1 MRIRIA
7 IAVLALSA
15 TLTGC
20 GVTDLAKQA
29 ADATACKALDSTIK
43 SITDSYQ
50 SGVIDSGLITQ
61 IDALVGEQARSLLST
76 GLADDLKLLTG
87 ALGQTN
93 SAESS
98 REQIKELTDSISKRC
113 ADAGVNRIGKQ
124 SRPKVLQTL
133 RYVYLQFRCE
143 QITI

>member
-29 ADATACKALDSTIK
+29 ADATACKALESTIK
-43 SITDSYQ
+43 TITDSYQ

-61 IDALVGEQARSLLST
+61 IDALIGDQARALLST
-76 GLADDLKLLTG
+76 GLAEDLKSLTT
-87 ALGQTN
+87 ALQDTN
-93 SAESS
+93 SATSAQSEI
-98 REQIKELTDSISKRC
+98 QAITDSITQRC
-113 ADAGVNRIGKQ
+113 NDAGVSGIGQ
-124 SRPKVLQTL
+124 
-133 RYVYLQFRCE
+133 
-143 QITI
+143 